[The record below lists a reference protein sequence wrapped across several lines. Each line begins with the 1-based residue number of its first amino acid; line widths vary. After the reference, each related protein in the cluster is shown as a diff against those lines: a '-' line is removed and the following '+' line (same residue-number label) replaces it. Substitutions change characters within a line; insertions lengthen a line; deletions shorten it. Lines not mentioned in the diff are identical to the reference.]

1 MCNFIACKTAK
12 IKICSSKLTFQLSS
26 LGVHKVSMVS
36 PTLFIR
42 SPRKCSDIRS
52 ATQPLSHSAHS
63 IWMQMHGAQCTA
75 RLVAQHTHTHTFTY
89 THTAA
94 VVVALVF
101 RCRRCICMQH
111 FFGGG
116 LKGKGV
122 CQPSWLFSCG
132 CLKLQNCEHWP
143 GTKIENA
150 FLAVLR
156 MDSAAGGRARVEP

>member
-63 IWMQMHGAQCTA
+63 IWMQMHGARCTA
-75 RLVAQHTHTHTFTY
+75 RLVAPHTHTQLLWLLHSFF
-89 THTAA
+89 
-94 VVVALVF
+94 VVVDAFACNTFLGAGWKAKEYASQVDCF
-101 RCRRCICMQH
+101 LRLLEAAELWTLAGNKNWKCIFLRCCEWI
-111 FFGGG
+111 
-116 LKGKGV
+116 
-122 CQPSWLFSCG
+122 
-132 CLKLQNCEHWP
+132 LQLE
-143 GTKIENA
+143 
-150 FLAVLR
+150 
-156 MDSAAGGRARVEP
+156 VEPESSHK

>member
-63 IWMQMHGAQCTA
+63 IWMQMHGARCTA
-75 RLVAQHTHTHTFTY
+75 RLVAPHTHTQLLWLLHSFF
-89 THTAA
+89 
-94 VVVALVF
+94 VVVDAFACNTFLGAGWKAKEYASQVDCF
-101 RCRRCICMQH
+101 PAVAWSCRTVNIGREQK
-111 FFGGG
+111 
-116 LKGKGV
+116 LKMH
-122 CQPSWLFSCG
+122 L
-132 CLKLQNCEHWP
+132 
-143 GTKIENA
+143 
-150 FLAVLR
+150 LAVLR